1 MAIGAVGLTAVIA
14 VAWQLDDALPEVTR
28 SDLWIEAVQRGD
40 LVREIRASGTL
51 VPREARWITAG
62 TLGTVQEVLVL
73 AGAEVKPD
81 TVLMQLANPA
91 VLAKL
96 EQAKATLAGAQAN
109 VDAMRTS
116 LNSQLLDH
124 QSALAR
130 AQAGFEISNMKASA
144 HAHAAAQGVMSQ
156 LESQQSQINAQLDRN
171 LRDLEGQRVAAF
183 QKNLQAQL
191 QAVIAQRSDAASA
204 LGIAQQEAD
213 ALTVKA
219 GIAGILQQVAVEPG
233 QQVAA
238 GASLARVAKPMPL
251 LARLNVPEVQAKDL
265 SLALS
270 VEIDTRNGTVKGQ
283 VTRIDPA
290 VREGK
295 VIVDVSLLH
304 NPPPGARPDLSIEG
318 SILLGEMRDVMSIP
332 RPPFVGQ
339 HKTTAVFVL
348 APDGAIARRVPV
360 EFGAASSD
368 RIVIVRGMQPGERLI
383 LSDTSQ
389 WKDYDALRLR

>member
-1 MAIGAVGLTAVIA
+1 MAIGALGLTAVVA
-14 VAWQLDDALPEVTR
+14 VAWQLDDALPEVAR
-28 SDLWIEAVQRGD
+28 SDLWVEAVQRGD

-73 AGAEVKPD
+73 AGAQVQPD
-81 TVLMQLANPA
+81 TVLMQLVNPA

-109 VDAMRTS
+109 VDAMRTA

-144 HAHAAAQGVMSQ
+144 HAHAAAQGVLSK
-156 LESQQSQINAQLDRN
+156 LESQQSQINAQLDRK
-171 LRDLEGQRVAAF
+171 LRDLEGERVAAF

-191 QAVIAQRSDAASA
+191 QAVIARRSDAASA

-219 GIAGILQQVAVEPG
+219 SIAGILQQVAVEPG

-270 VEIDTRNGTVKGQ
+270 VAIDTRNGTVKGT
-283 VTRIDPA
+283 VCRIDPA
-290 VREGK
+290 VRDGK
-295 VIVDVSLLH
+295 VVVDVALLDS
-304 NPPPGARPDLSIEG
+304 PPSGARPDLSIEG

-332 RPPFVGQ
+332 RPPFVGP

-348 APDGAIARRVPV
+348 ARDGATARRVPV